1 VGQNN
6 CELTEDG
13 RKARDELLAL
23 LYPNGSYTDTLLHQH
38 TGVDRGQTIPKI
50 LGKIPAAIRKKPS
63 GIQQGKLEQFF
74 EHLLRR
80 LEGPSE
86 NNQTAC
92 YLQKYKLIEPYKRL
106 WQAHEDFYL
115 PKKLYKISV
124 DDNTTGIQTNKSNKR
139 GHENKLLN
147 TNIID
152 LLWQLDYK
160 QQERAFDDALEE
172 QSKCAAFSIVA
183 PCETTQRWI
192 LNRLRKKI
200 SLRESAL
207 ILPPIGLKQHPM
219 RHKFEHFW
227 EDLADRFGTKPEP
240 EAVLKGICHTEVNRP
255 LILTVYEFRQFET
268 VQRRI
273 LNEFWEPLT
282 QMIAES
288 PRTERSRVVLF
299 LVDQGCPTDDTEKVL
314 KLAPLEKIPQ
324 KDVRSWLNSP
334 QIEQWW
340 QPKFGDDFG
349 DRVMEEVLAEN
360 CQAPYAI
367 LDKMCFKFGV
377 KGGIVDVE
385 EAWKWA
391 S

>member
-23 LYPNGSYTDTLLHQH
+23 LYPNGSYTDTQLGRDTDVH
-38 TGVDRGQTIPKI
+38 RGQTIPKI
-50 LGKIPAAIRKKPS
+50 LGKKTG

-74 EHLLRR
+74 ERLLRR
-80 LEGPSE
+80 LKGKVDARNREVID
-86 NNQTAC
+86 
-92 YLQKYKLIEPYKRL
+92 YLQKYQLRNPYEQI
-106 WQAHEDFYL
+106 WEGDIAFYL
-115 PKKLYKISV
+115 PNKLYKISISSGISK
-124 DDNTTGIQTNKSNKR
+124 NYNRTTKKELLKPNHKSTSSFSNVV
-139 GHENKLLN
+139 
-147 TNIID
+147 D
-152 LLWQLDYK
+152 LLWRLDYK
-160 QQERAFDDALEE
+160 QQEREFEDALEE
-172 QSKCAAFSIVA
+172 QNKCAAFSIVA

-192 LNRLRKKI
+192 LNRLTRKI
-200 SLRESAL
+200 SLSGSAL

-340 QPKFGDDFG
+340 QPKFGDDFV
-349 DRVMEEVLAEN
+349 DRLMEEVLADN

-377 KGGIVDVE
+377 EGGIVGVE